1 MHSASETERFALAS
15 AGIQLLVRVRLW
27 HAEVSRVELDAR
39 NRFKTKI
46 IKQLPLDGHG
56 DLHIRVSGQNDHW
69 KLSTRLDKHALGEIE
84 SADVQER
91 SKRDCTESGIE
102 TAETDVTVCYVWTS
116 TLNIRPQP

>member
-46 IKQLPLDGHG
+46 INQLPLDGHD

-91 SKRDCTESGIE
+91 SKRDCTAESSRNRRDGLFRK
-102 TAETDVTVCYVWTS
+102 T
-116 TLNIRPQP
+116 